1 MRLQPGVV
9 DLRLVVQRSVEAVMS
24 AHAHRRHQV
33 SVTLPDAPVWL
44 DADAIRLEQVVVN
57 LMSNAANYT
66 QDGGSITVDVSQSAD
81 QAELRVAD
89 SGSGIPPE
97 MLSRVFDLF
106 TRAEEAREHS
116 RNGLG
121 IGLNIVKQI
130 VDLHGGSV
138 VARSD
143 GLGQG
148 SEFVVSLPLVLSAA

>member
-1 MRLQPGVV
+1 
-9 DLRLVVQRSVEAVMS
+9 MS
-24 AHAHRRHQV
+24 AHAHCRHRV
-33 SVTLPDAPVWL
+33 SVTLPGAPVWL

-57 LMSNAANYT
+57 LMSNAAKYT
-66 QDGGSITVDVSQSAD
+66 RDGGSITVDVSQSAG
-81 QAELRVAD
+81 QAQLRVAD
-89 SGSGIPPE
+89 TGCGIPPG

-106 TRAEEAREHS
+106 TRAEDAREQS

-143 GLGQG
+143 GLGEG

>member
-1 MRLQPGVV
+1 
-9 DLRLVVQRSVEAVMS
+9 
-24 AHAHRRHQV
+24 
-33 SVTLPDAPVWL
+33 
-44 DADAIRLEQVVVN
+44 
-57 LMSNAANYT
+57 
-66 QDGGSITVDVSQSAD
+66 
-81 QAELRVAD
+81 
-89 SGSGIPPE
+89 

-130 VDLHGGSV
+130 VDLHGGRV

-143 GLGQG
+143 GLGEG